1 MKGKQMAKATAAFK
15 LPASIKRVLAI
26 MPNKT
31 QRAEVR
37 KLFIDAELTAKFAPK
52 SNRNKDKAE

>member
-15 LPASIKRVLAI
+15 LPASIKRVLAV
-26 MPNKT
+26 MPNKH
-31 QRAEVR
+31 QRAEVK

-52 SNRNKDKAE
+52 SRKEKSE